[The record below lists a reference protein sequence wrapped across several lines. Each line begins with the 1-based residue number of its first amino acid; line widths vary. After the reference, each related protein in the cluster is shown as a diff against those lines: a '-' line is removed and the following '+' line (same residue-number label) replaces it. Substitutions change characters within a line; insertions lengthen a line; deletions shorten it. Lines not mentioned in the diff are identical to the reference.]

1 MTVCSMKFVDLK
13 SDTLKIMGV
22 LFSYNKILQSEIIFL
37 KGMMD
42 IQSIL
47 KLWGMW
53 NLTLERL
60 NYLKGF
66 VTWLFELFFRAIIL
80 RK

>member
-1 MTVCSMKFVDLK
+1 MKFVDLK

-37 KGMMD
+37 EGMMD

-60 NYLKGF
+60 NYVKGF

>member
-22 LFSYNKILQSEIIFL
+22 LFSYNKILQSGIIFL

-60 NYLKGF
+60 NYVKGF